1 MKIAFVVWSG
11 EKFGG
16 IERRYVRL
24 ACRLA
29 DEYKDGDFLII
40 CRKISLKSV
49 LDVIGVKSGVKIV
62 KIGFGEGILFRFLD
76 LLVLIKYIISLD
88 VDHVHLCINP
98 SLTTLTFS
106 LFSRFIPP
114 FSFSMADTTF
124 EVKRR
129 CLNGFYA
136 YFSSIS
142 ANSVDCLSLQ
152 TANTIRKYIRNK
164 DAHKIRTAPCSFTD
178 LSKSKT
184 SDVRDIDVIY
194 ISRLVEGKG
203 LELLDQIYGD
213 ISNINLYVCGFGP
226 VKPMIPEEKIIQINE
241 SFDLLSRS
249 KIFLSI
255 QKWNNYP
262 SQTLLEA
269 MSCECAI
276 IATDVG
282 ETRKIVDD
290 ECAVLIPYDASAL
303 RDAIF
308 FLLSNPA
315 RVRELGKN
323 ARKRLLR
330 EHTIERYMEYFLNEV
345 IGCKK

>member
-1 MKIAFVVWSG
+1 MKSI
-11 EKFGG
+11 
-16 IERRYVRL
+16 L
-24 ACRLA
+24 
-29 DEYKDGDFLII
+29 DII
-40 CRKISLKSV
+40 
-49 LDVIGVKSGVKIV
+49 GTKSGLRIV
-62 KIGFGEGILFRFLD
+62 QVGFGEGMLFRFLD
-76 LLVLIKYIISLD
+76 LIILIKYIISLD

-98 SLTTLTFS
+98 SLTTLAFS

-136 YFSSIS
+136 HFSSKS
-142 ANSVDCLSLQ
+142 AKSIDCLSGQ
-152 TANTIRKYIRNK
+152 TANIIRKYIRRK
-164 DAHKIRTAPCSFTD
+164 DVHKIHIAPCSFTD

-262 SQTLLEA
+262 YQTLLEA

>member
-11 EKFGG
+11 EEFGG
-16 IERRYVRL
+16 IERRYIRL

-40 CRKISLKSV
+40 CRNVSLRSV

-62 KIGFGEGILFRFLD
+62 KIGFGEGMLFRFLD
-76 LLVLIKYIISLD
+76 LLILIKYMISLD
-88 VDHVHLCINP
+88 IDHVHLCINP
-98 SLTTLTFS
+98 SLTTLAFS

-124 EVKRR
+124 EVKKR

-136 YFSSIS
+136 HFSSIS
-142 ANSVDCLSLQ
+142 ANGIDCLSKQ
-152 TANTIRKYIRNK
+152 TANIIRKYIRRK
-164 DAHKIRTAPCSFTD
+164 DAHKIRIAPCSFTD
-178 LSKSKT
+178 LSRSKT
-184 SDVRDIDVIY
+184 SNDRDIDVIY
-194 ISRLVEGKG
+194 ISRFVDGKG
-203 LELLDQIYGD
+203 LELLERIYGD
-213 ISNINLYVCGFGP
+213 IANINFYACGFGP
-226 VKPMIPEEKIIQINE
+226 LKPRIPKERIMKTNE

-282 ETRKIVDD
+282 ETRNIVDD

-315 RVRELGKN
+315 RAEELGKN
-323 ARKRLLR
+323 ARKKLLR
-330 EHTIERYMEYFLNEV
+330 EHTIERYMEYFINEV
-345 IGCKK
+345 VGCKK

>member
-1 MKIAFVVWSG
+1 
-11 EKFGG
+11 
-16 IERRYVRL
+16 
-24 ACRLA
+24 
-29 DEYKDGDFLII
+29 
-40 CRKISLKSV
+40 
-49 LDVIGVKSGVKIV
+49 
-62 KIGFGEGILFRFLD
+62 
-76 LLVLIKYIISLD
+76 
-88 VDHVHLCINP
+88 
-98 SLTTLTFS
+98 
-106 LFSRFIPP
+106 
-114 FSFSMADTTF
+114 MADTTF

-194 ISRLVEGKG
+194 ISRFVEGKG

-226 VKPMIPEEKIIQINE
+226 LKPMIPEEKIIQINE

>member
-1 MKIAFVVWSG
+1 
-11 EKFGG
+11 
-16 IERRYVRL
+16 
-24 ACRLA
+24 
-29 DEYKDGDFLII
+29 
-40 CRKISLKSV
+40 
-49 LDVIGVKSGVKIV
+49 
-62 KIGFGEGILFRFLD
+62 
-76 LLVLIKYIISLD
+76 
-88 VDHVHLCINP
+88 
-98 SLTTLTFS
+98 
-106 LFSRFIPP
+106 
-114 FSFSMADTTF
+114 
-124 EVKRR
+124 
-129 CLNGFYA
+129 
-136 YFSSIS
+136 
-142 ANSVDCLSLQ
+142 
-152 TANTIRKYIRNK
+152 
-164 DAHKIRTAPCSFTD
+164 
-178 LSKSKT
+178 
-184 SDVRDIDVIY
+184 
-194 ISRLVEGKG
+194 
-203 LELLDQIYGD
+203 
-213 ISNINLYVCGFGP
+213 
-226 VKPMIPEEKIIQINE
+226 MIPEEKIIQINE

-262 SQTLLEA
+262 YQTLLEA